1 MSKWPTYK
9 ELECKVKELDME
21 RDFFQEA
28 ISAVSHPFYA
38 IDANCYKILMANAVS
53 LALYGN
59 HSNQPFCYSWTHK
72 RSTACVGVGHPCPVE
87 IIKKTKRS
95 VTLEHTHYDKQG
107 RPQFLK

>member
-1 MSKWPTYK
+1 MSKGLTYK
-9 ELECKVKELDME
+9 ELECKVKELEME

-59 HSNQPFCYSWTHK
+59 HSNQPFWTHK
-72 RSTACVGVGHPCPVE
+72 RSTPCVGEEYPCPVE

-107 RPQFLK
+107 DPIFKIG